1 MADVKSIFTGKDIQ
15 SKAKVQ
21 DIVSKA
27 PVVDITS
34 MVSFNPTSKT
44 DFNPTSIYT
53 NADEIR
59 AHARAESLAQIRE
72 TWMSRGC
79 DLTDEEIREECEIVR
94 QQLYDKY
101 IAPTRR

>member
-1 MADVKSIFTGKDIQ
+1 MADVKSIYSGADIRSQ
-15 SKAKVQ
+15 AK
-21 DIVSKA
+21 
-27 PVVDITS
+27 VVDITS
-34 MVSFNPTSKT
+34 IASGFDITSKANFNPTSKT
-44 DFNPTSIYT
+44 DFNPTSVYT
-53 NADEIR
+53 NADEVR

-101 IAPTRR
+101 IAPMRT